1 MPVIIAF
8 DPGETTGIAVVQW
21 SKKLGVAKP
30 RYAFER
36 DSAGLKQWLHLMQ
49 RSDVRY
55 PEITSS
61 GVARVTIVCEQF
73 RLYPWKG
80 KAKSWSDLPEV
91 LNQGAI
97 EYVAYALGC
106 KMNYQ
111 TPAAMKALFPEK
123 GRLRLELAVHSI
135 PSHARDALCHA
146 LLWIIKQ
153 GKLPT
158 IPKLDWDGWRGE
170 R

>member
-61 GVARVTIVCEQF
+61 GVARVRIVGEQL
-73 RLYPWKG
+73 RKG
-80 KAKSWSDLPEV
+80 WLSIS
-91 LNQGAI
+91 
-97 EYVAYALGC
+97 VAWEGRC
-106 KMNYQ
+106 IRYQ
-111 TPAAMKALFPEK
+111 WHRAGST
-123 GRLRLELAVHSI
+123 
-135 PSHARDALCHA
+135 
-146 LLWIIKQ
+146 W
-153 GKLPT
+153 T
-158 IPKLDWDGWRGE
+158 
-170 R
+170 